1 MQIRNTKEQFG
12 WGAIILHWVMALLM
26 IGMVV
31 IGLYMTN
38 LPVSPEKFKF
48 YGWHKEFG
56 MVVLML
62 VMIRIVWRIKNIL
75 PSLSALPAWERW
87 AAYATHWVFYIFMF
101 ALPISGWLM
110 SSFAGFPVSFF
121 GLFIVP
127 TLVQP
132 DESMSSLFRE
142 IHKWLAY
149 GLIAT
154 FCLHVGAALKHYF
167 IDKDKILQRMLKP

>member
-1 MQIRNTKEQFG
+1 VQIANTKERFG
-12 WGAIILHWVMALLM
+12 WGAIILHWVMALLI
-26 IGMVV
+26 IGMVA

-38 LPVSPEKFKF
+38 IPVSPEKFKF

-75 PSLSALPAWERW
+75 PSLSFLPTWERL
-87 AAYATHWVFYIFMF
+87 AAHATHWLFYIFMF

-110 SSFAGFPVSFF
+110 SSFSGFPVSFF
-121 GLFIVP
+121 GLFVIP

-142 IHKWLAY
+142 LHKWLAY

-154 FCLHVGAALKHYF
+154 FCLHVGAAFKHYF
-167 IDKDKILQRMLKP
+167 IDKDNVLQRMLRP

>member
-1 MQIRNTKEQFG
+1 MQIRNTKERFG
-12 WGAIILHWVMALLM
+12 WFAIILHWVMAILM
-26 IGMVV
+26 IGMVA

-62 VMIRIVWRIKNIL
+62 VMIRVVWRIKNIL
-75 PSLSALPAWERW
+75 PSLSFLPAWERW

-101 ALPISGWLM
+101 TLPISGWLM

-132 DESMSSLFRE
+132 DESMSALFRE

-167 IDKDKILQRMLKP
+167 IDKDKVLQRMLKP